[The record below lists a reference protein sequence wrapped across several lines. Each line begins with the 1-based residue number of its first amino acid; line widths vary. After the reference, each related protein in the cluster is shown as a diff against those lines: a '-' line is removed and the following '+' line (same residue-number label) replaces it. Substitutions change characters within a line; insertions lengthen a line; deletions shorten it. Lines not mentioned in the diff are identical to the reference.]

1 MSTRNEK
8 PLTTKLIPIA
18 QMDCST
24 CVPILEREIL
34 KLKGVKEARA
44 DYLTKMV
51 KVVYDS
57 DLVRLSEIEVAVE
70 RVGYQI
76 SYKKYPSVVSKL
88 KRLFR
93 KEESSFVKVISDV
106 DFASKV
112 LHASEPVAVLFS
124 SPSCPVCQAAKSVY
138 VETAED
144 LAGRA
149 ELYEMDISSSEI
161 WHNYDILNIP
171 TILIFKDG
179 QLKGR
184 LMALPQKTEIIKA
197 LTI

>member
-1 MSTRNEK
+1 VSTRNEK
-8 PLTTKLIPIA
+8 PLTTKLIPIV

-24 CVPILEREIL
+24 CVPILEREIV
-34 KLKGVKEARA
+34 KLKGVKEVRA
-44 DYLTKMV
+44 NYVAKMV

-57 DLVRLSEIEVAVE
+57 DLVRLSEIESAVE

-76 SYKKYPSVVSKL
+76 AYKKYPGVASKL
-88 KRLFR
+88 KGLFR
-93 KEESSFVKVISDV
+93 KEKPSYVKVISDG

-124 SPSCPVCQAAKSVY
+124 SPSCPACQATKSVY
-138 VETAED
+138 IETAED

-149 ELYEMDISSSEI
+149 ELYEMDIFTSEI

-171 TILIFKDG
+171 TILIFRDG

-184 LMALPQKTEIIKA
+184 LIALLHKTEIIKA
-197 LTI
+197 LTK

>member
-1 MSTRNEK
+1 MSASNEK
-8 PLTTKLIPIA
+8 PLTMKLIPIV

-34 KLKGVKEARA
+34 KLNGVKEARA
-44 DYLTKMV
+44 NYLTKTV

-57 DLVRLSEIEVAVE
+57 DLVGLSEIESAIE

-76 SYKKYPSVVSKL
+76 VYKKYPGVASKL
-88 KRLFR
+88 KGLFR
-93 KEESSFVKVISDV
+93 KEKLSYVKVISDA

-112 LHASEPVAVLFS
+112 LHASKPAAVLFS
-124 SPSCPVCQAAKSVY
+124 SPSCPTCRLAKLVY

-149 ELYEMDISSSEI
+149 ELYEMDISTSGI
-161 WHNYDILNIP
+161 WHDYDILSVP

-184 LMALPQKTEIIKA
+184 LTTLSEETEIIEA
-197 LTI
+197 LTK

>member
-1 MSTRNEK
+1 MSTSNQK
-8 PLTTKLIPIA
+8 PLTTKFIPIA

-24 CVPILEREIL
+24 CIPILEKEIL
-34 KLKGVKEARA
+34 KLNGVKEARA
-44 DYLTKMV
+44 NYLTKMV

-57 DLVRLSEIEVAVE
+57 DLVKLSAIESSIE

-76 SYKKYPSVVSKL
+76 AYKKYPSVASKL
-88 KRLFR
+88 KGLFR
-93 KEESSFVKVISDV
+93 KEKPSYVKTISDT
-106 DFASKV
+106 DFPSKV
-112 LHASEPVAVLFS
+112 LHASKPVAVLFS
-124 SPSCPVCQAAKSVY
+124 SPGCPACQAAKSVY

-149 ELYEMDISSSEI
+149 ELYEMDISTSEI

-171 TILIFKDG
+171 TILIFRDG

-184 LMALPQKTEIIKA
+184 LIALPQKTEIIEA
-197 LTI
+197 LTK

>member
-1 MSTRNEK
+1 MSSRNEK
-8 PLTTKLIPIA
+8 PLTMKLIPIA

-24 CVPILEREIL
+24 CVPILEKEIL

-44 DYLTKMV
+44 NYLTKIV

-57 DLVRLSEIEVAVE
+57 DLVRLSEIESAVE

-76 SYKKYPSVVSKL
+76 AYKKYPSVASKL
-88 KRLFR
+88 KGLFR
-93 KEESSFVKVISDV
+93 KEKPSYVKVISDA

-112 LHASEPVAVLFS
+112 LHASKPVAVLFS
-124 SPSCPVCQAAKSVY
+124 SPSCPACQAAKQVY

-149 ELYEMDISSSEI
+149 ELYEMDISTSEI
-161 WHNYDILNIP
+161 WHTYDILNIP
-171 TILIFKDG
+171 TILIFRDG
-179 QLKGR
+179 QLKGKSMT
-184 LMALPQKTEIIKA
+184 LLQKTEIVEA
-197 LTI
+197 LTK

>member
-1 MSTRNEK
+1 MSSNNEK
-8 PLTTKLIPIA
+8 PLTMKLIPIV

-34 KLKGVKEARA
+34 KLNGVREARA
-44 DYLTKMV
+44 NSLTKTV

-57 DLVRLSEIEVAVE
+57 DLVRLSEIESAIE

-76 SYKKYPSVVSKL
+76 AYKKYPGVASKL
-88 KRLFR
+88 KGLFR
-93 KEESSFVKVISDV
+93 KEKPSHMKVISDA

-112 LHASEPVAVLFS
+112 LHASKPVAVLFS
-124 SPSCPVCQAAKSVY
+124 SPSCPTCQAAKSLY
-138 VETAED
+138 VKTAED

-149 ELYEMDISSSEI
+149 ELYEMDISTSEI
-161 WHNYDILNIP
+161 WHNYDILSIP
-171 TILIFKDG
+171 TILIFRDG

-184 LMALPQKTEIIKA
+184 LTTLPQKTEIIEA
-197 LTI
+197 LTK

>member
-1 MSTRNEK
+1 MSTSNEK
-8 PLTTKLIPIA
+8 PLTMKLIPIV

-34 KLKGVKEARA
+34 KLNGVTEARA
-44 DYLTKMV
+44 NYLTKIV

-57 DLVRLSEIEVAVE
+57 DLVGLSEIESAIE

-76 SYKKYPSVVSKL
+76 AYKKYPSVASKL
-88 KRLFR
+88 KGLFR
-93 KEESSFVKVISDV
+93 KEKPSYVKVISDA

-112 LHASEPVAVLFS
+112 LHASKPVAVIFS
-124 SPSCPVCQAAKSVY
+124 SPNCPTCQVAKSVFAKA
-138 VETAED
+138 AED

-149 ELYEMDISSSEI
+149 ELYEMDISISES
-161 WHNYDILNIP
+161 WHNYDILSIP
-171 TILIFKDG
+171 TILIFRDG

-184 LMALPQKTEIIKA
+184 LMTLPQKTEIIEA
-197 LTI
+197 LTK

>member
-1 MSTRNEK
+1 MSTSNEK
-8 PLTTKLIPIA
+8 PLTMKLIPIV

-34 KLKGVKEARA
+34 KLNGVREARA
-44 DYLTKMV
+44 NYLTKMV

-57 DLVRLSEIEVAVE
+57 DSVRLSEIESAIE

-76 SYKKYPSVVSKL
+76 AYKKYPGVASKL
-88 KRLFR
+88 KGLFR
-93 KEESSFVKVISDV
+93 KEKPSYVKVISDA

-112 LHASEPVAVLFS
+112 LHASKPVAVLFS
-124 SPSCPVCQAAKSVY
+124 SPNCPTCQVAKSVY

-149 ELYEMDISSSEI
+149 ELYEMDISTSEI
-161 WHNYDILNIP
+161 WRNYDILSIP
-171 TILIFKDG
+171 TILIFRDG

-184 LMALPQKTEIIKA
+184 LVTLPQKTEIIEA
-197 LTI
+197 LTK